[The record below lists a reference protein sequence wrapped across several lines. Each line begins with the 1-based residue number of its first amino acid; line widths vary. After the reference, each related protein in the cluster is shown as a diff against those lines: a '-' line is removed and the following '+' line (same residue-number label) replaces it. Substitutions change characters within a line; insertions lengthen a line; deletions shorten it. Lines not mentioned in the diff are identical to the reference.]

1 MEEKIKNQKNVK
13 NVNGLSSFARGVAYI
28 FLFALG
34 LSLSGYLSLVFFQWY
49 LEGGTVTLPDF
60 RNQNLIEV
68 INNSA
73 RLGLQVEVKKLE
85 YDPQS
90 PLNLVLSQDPQP
102 GSKVKK
108 GSRVWV
114 VVNGGGTAVAQG
126 GVSSSGVSVVPDLRE
141 KKLEEVETIL
151 RESGLQLGRVV
162 EATHD
167 RIPRGY
173 VISQNPPPQS
183 KVSQGEK
190 VNLLVSK
197 GSEILGEQAVV
208 KVPDLVGLRFEEAKI
223 LLAQEGLSVG
233 TVEEVPAGERRA
245 GIIVDQNP
253 LPGEEVEAGQ
263 SINLWVSK
271 RAQESTSSQIASGT
285 KELSLRFVLPDSRV
299 PIEVKVVASDE
310 LGERVLYEKTHQGG
324 ELVEFSAPTKGK
336 GKVVIFLNGYYYWEK
351 ALE

>member
-1 MEEKIKNQKNVK
+1 FV
-13 NVNGLSSFARGVAYI
+13 RGIVYI

-34 LSLSGYLSLVFFQWY
+34 LSFSGYLSLILFQWY

-60 RNQNLIEV
+60 RNQDLIEV

-90 PLNLVLSQDPQP
+90 PLNLVLNQDPQP

-108 GSRVWV
+108 GSRIWV
-114 VVNGGGTAVAQG
+114 VVNGGGTMVAQN
-126 GVSSSGVSVVPDLRE
+126 GVSSSGVTVVPDLRE
-141 KKLEEVETIL
+141 KKLEEVEAIL
-151 RESGLQLGRVV
+151 REYGLQLGRVV

-183 KVSQGEK
+183 KVFQGEK
-190 VNLLVSK
+190 VNLLISK
-197 GSEILGEQAVV
+197 GSEALEGRMAV
-208 KVPDLVGLRFEEAKI
+208 KVPDVIGLKFEEAKV

-233 TVEEVPAGERRA
+233 TIEEVPTEERRA
-245 GIIVDQNP
+245 GVVIEQSP
-253 LPGEEVEAGQ
+253 SPGEEIEAGQ
-263 SINLWVSK
+263 SVNLWVS
-271 RAQESTSSQIASGT
+271 RNTQESLGSQVASGT

-324 ELVEFSAPTKGK
+324 ELVEFSAPTKGR